1 MSIDL
6 HFWRSRERE
15 REKLR
20 YSVRDPSIKHQG
32 LRIKDDTFGLPSV
45 SSHSVSSRQNHGFIE
60 IYCLNLK
67 TDLIM
72 TKFIINLCLF
82 RQLYPLQLEHLW
94 TIFLPLR

>member
-6 HFWRSRERE
+6 HFWRSRERGRE

-45 SSHSVSSRQNHGFIE
+45 SSRQYHEFIE
-60 IYCLNLK
+60 ICCANKK
-67 TDLIM
+67 TNFIES
-72 TKFIINLCLF
+72 KFIKPLF
-82 RQLYPLQLEHLW
+82 CSGSYIPYSWSTYGLYFCH
-94 TIFLPLR
+94 

>member
-20 YSVRDPSIKHQG
+20 YSVSDPSIKHQG
-32 LRIKDDTFGLPSV
+32 LLNKDDTFGLPSV
-45 SSHSVSSRQNHGFIE
+45 SSLQNLEFIE
-60 IYCLNLK
+60 ICCANLK
-67 TDLIM
+67 IN
-72 TKFIINLCLF
+72 FIESKLMKPLF

-94 TIFLPLR
+94 TTFLPLR